1 VPPPEIMPP
10 PLSRVVVQPSVTV
23 GVPPH
28 GDRLGAWGLGRRKGQ
43 LDRGAIVREGGIQVQ
58 IGS

>member
-28 GDRLGAWGLGRRKGQ
+28 GDRLGRGDWGGGREQ
-43 LDRGAIVREGGIQVQ
+43 LDRGAIVREGGMQVQ